1 MLQSGLFGPLSV
13 YLAGQEDIGAG
24 STVSRHRKAVKC
36 TLKYAGSCQRKLLL
50 ATFKAD

>member
-1 MLQSGLFGPLSV
+1 MLQGGLFGPPSV

-24 STVSRHRKAVKC
+24 SAVSRHRKAVKC

-50 ATFKAD
+50 VTFKAD